1 MSSLARAL
9 SPSVKE
15 LRFLFCQ
22 QATASAGARRQ
33 YITSQYAS
41 IKKANPDLPVLIRE
55 ANGTPARVFAR
66 FERGVERHVEVD
78 GLSAEEVD
86 KALGALVQA
95 K

>member
-1 MSSLARAL
+1 MSSTLARAL

-22 QATASAGARRQ
+22 QSSASAGARQ
-33 YITSQYAS
+33 YIVKQYAS

-78 GLSAEEVD
+78 GMSADEVE
-86 KALGALVQA
+86 KALGALVQP